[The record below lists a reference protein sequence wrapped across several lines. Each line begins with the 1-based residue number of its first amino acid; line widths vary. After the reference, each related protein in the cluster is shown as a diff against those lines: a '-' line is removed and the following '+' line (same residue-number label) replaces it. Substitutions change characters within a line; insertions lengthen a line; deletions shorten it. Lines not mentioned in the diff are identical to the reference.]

1 MPIRIYSKFA
11 KDVTIAE
18 ETMCAKLVASG
29 AIYNVFVECC
39 RPDRPPLNQVF
50 LAKDGKVVVGW
61 AIIKQDKKGAWQ
73 FMLYVKRPY
82 RRKKIGT
89 KLYKRAKKYMRLTD
103 REITVFRTDN
113 QNTKFFDS
121 VRRRDRQ

>member
-1 MPIRIYSKFA
+1 MDRFLN
-11 KDVTIAE
+11 TIE
-18 ETMCAKLVASG
+18 E
-29 AIYNVFVECC
+29 AIQ
-39 RPDRPPLNQVF
+39 DI
-50 LAKDGKVVVGW
+50 KDGKVVIGW